1 MLKKAN
7 LSYAEKWQ
15 TYMATIEPN
24 VIRYINPLE
33 KGKVRRGCSP
43 YLHELALVVVAW
55 NELHLELSQL
65 FCVVAGISDMATGLR
80 IWHSTDN
87 DRAQRKL
94 LREAL
99 RGDLQHIRRVK
110 DKGEK
115 FSERARN
122 DIEYILTKV
131 DSISGPRNNAI
142 HSPYLF
148 AIEGKAI
155 TMQSFDFFMSPRAKE
170 LSGKDLLLEF
180 RRQRETSTALSAFS
194 QNVRLAL
201 YLIPEPQ
208 WPRRPTLPPAG
219 RVQLQRHAA
228 QRKRK

>member
-1 MLKKAN
+1 
-7 LSYAEKWQ
+7 
-15 TYMATIEPN
+15 MATIQPT
-24 VIRYINPLE
+24 VTRYINPL
-33 KGKVRRGCSP
+33 KRGKVRRGCSP

-65 FCVVAGISDMATGLR
+65 FCVVAGISDMDTGLR

-99 RGDLQHIRRVK
+99 GGDLQHIPRVK

-115 FSERARN
+115 FSERARS
-122 DIEYILTKV
+122 DIEYILKNV
-131 DSISGPRNNAI
+131 DSISGSRNSAV

-170 LSGKDLLLEF
+170 LRGKDLLLEF
-180 RRQRETSTALSAFS
+180 RRQRETSTALSAFAQS
-194 QNVRLAL
+194 VRLAL
-201 YLIPEPQ
+201 YIIPEPQ
-208 WPRRPTLPPAG
+208 WPVRPTLPAVG
-219 RVQLQRHAA
+219 GVQLQKHPA